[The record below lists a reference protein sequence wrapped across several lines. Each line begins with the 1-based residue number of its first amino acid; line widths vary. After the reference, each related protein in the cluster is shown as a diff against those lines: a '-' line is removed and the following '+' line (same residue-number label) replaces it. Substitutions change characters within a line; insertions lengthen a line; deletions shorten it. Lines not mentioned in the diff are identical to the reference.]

1 MKSGCRPMPRREGTA
16 SEPGRSRER
25 ERKRAS
31 GAREAG
37 ERARTFAGRVEEGEP
52 EAEEGSEEAM
62 TELAGSARPRTPL
75 KSGES
80 GSLETEDAAAG

>member
-1 MKSGCRPMPRREGTA
+1 M
-16 SEPGRSRER
+16 
-25 ERKRAS
+25 
-31 GAREAG
+31 
-37 ERARTFAGRVEEGEP
+37 EEGEP

-80 GSLETEDAAAG
+80 GSLETEVAAAG